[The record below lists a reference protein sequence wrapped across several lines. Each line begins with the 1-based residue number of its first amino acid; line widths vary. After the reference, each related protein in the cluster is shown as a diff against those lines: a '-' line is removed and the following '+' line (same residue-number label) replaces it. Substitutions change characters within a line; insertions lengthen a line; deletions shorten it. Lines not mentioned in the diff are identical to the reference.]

1 LSVAVRAPDEG
12 YVCDDAVDDVGFVDG
27 ETLVFPEVAV
37 DYSFPD
43 GLLHYGCGVETI
55 GGERP

>member
-1 LSVAVRAPDEG
+1 MSVAVGAPDEG

-37 DYSFPD
+37 DYSFAD
-43 GLLHYGCGVETI
+43 WLLHYGCGVEAI
-55 GGERP
+55 RGERP